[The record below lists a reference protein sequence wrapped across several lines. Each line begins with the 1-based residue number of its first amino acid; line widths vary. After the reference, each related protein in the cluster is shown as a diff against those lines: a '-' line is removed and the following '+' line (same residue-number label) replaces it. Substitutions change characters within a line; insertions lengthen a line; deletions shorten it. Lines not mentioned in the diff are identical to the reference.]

1 MRIVSHKPSHD
12 GAIACIEDATLRY
25 SIEGE
30 KDSNPRN
37 THLPLEKALEVWEM
51 TGRPNVLASS
61 GWDEQP
67 GGYWGIR
74 TERIVSRHA
83 DHLGI
88 PVMRFA
94 SSHERSHLLCAYG
107 MSPFPQG
114 QPCYA
119 LVWEGIF
126 GNFYFVDNEVQFTRL
141 GSPLLGPGYLFAFV
155 YFLLSKT
162 VYRNFGGDLWNAGKL
177 MALAAFGARAE
188 RSAEIEREL
197 ERLFAL
203 PVVGDPRAGHNLVID
218 KDSGGFEFSDIG
230 FEHPAAAL
238 LAFHFQNELFARF
251 ERFARGIVSTR
262 LPLLISGGCGL
273 NCQWNSWWEESGL
286 FEDVFVPPCCNDSGS
301 AIGTAIDAQLLLT
314 GNAKIHW
321 EVYAGENFLWNR
333 DGPPASFEE
342 RPFDLESIAKHLLHG
357 RILAWVQGRYEIGPR
372 ALGARSILAEPFST
386 VTRDRLNRLKKRE
399 AYRPIAPVTTETAA
413 LKNFGSSRPTP
424 HMLNV
429 RQVTNAE
436 LAGVTHVDGSAR
448 LQTVSH
454 DKAQRL
460 FELLEAFGH
469 FGGAPVLAN
478 TSLNFPGLGFI
489 NSSSSLSEFV
499 EVGDID
505 LVVIDER
512 LFIRQR
518 LPFRAGDS

>member
-1 MRIVSHKPSHD
+1 MRILSHKPSHD
-12 GAIACIEDATLRY
+12 GAIACVEDASLRY

-30 KDSNPRN
+30 KDSNPR
-37 THLPLEKALEVWEM
+37 HSEFSLERALELWET
-51 TGRPNVLASS
+51 TGRPDVLASS
-61 GWDEQP
+61 GWDQLH

-74 TERIVSRHA
+74 SKGIVSRDA
-83 DHLGI
+83 DLLGM
-88 PVMRFA
+88 PVTRFA

-126 GNFYFVDNEVQFTRL
+126 GNFYFVDDEVRFTRL

-155 YFLLSKT
+155 YFLLKKT
-162 VYRNFGGDLWNAGKL
+162 VYRNFGGDLRDAGKL
-177 MALAAFGARAE
+177 MALAAFGAGDEPCAKIRT
-188 RSAEIEREL
+188 EL

-203 PVVGDPRAGHNLVID
+203 PVVGDARSGHNLVID
-218 KDSGGFEFSDIG
+218 KDAAGFEFSDIG
-230 FEHPAAAL
+230 FEHPTAAL

-251 ERFARGIVSTR
+251 ETFARGVVSAK

-273 NCQWNSWWEESGL
+273 NCQWNSWWEATGL

-314 GNAKIHW
+314 GNAKIRW
-321 EVYAGENFLWNR
+321 EVYAGEEFLWNR
-333 DGPPASFEE
+333 DWPPASFEE
-342 RPFDLESIAKHLLHG
+342 RPFDVESIARHLLHG

-386 VTRDRLNRLKKRE
+386 VTRDRLNQLKHRE
-399 AYRPIAPVTTETAA
+399 AYRPIAPVTTEAAA

-448 LQTVSH
+448 LQTVSR
-454 DKAQRL
+454 DQAPRL
-460 FELLEAFGH
+460 FDLLEVFGRLRR
-469 FGGAPVLAN
+469 APVLAN
-478 TSLNFPGLGFI
+478 TSLNFPGRGFI
-489 NSSSSLSEFV
+489 NRSSSLSEFV
-499 EVGDID
+499 EGRDID
-505 LVVIDER
+505 LVVVNER
-512 LFIRQR
+512 LFIREQ
-518 LPFRAGDS
+518 LPCREGDR